1 VKWSL
6 HLSKHD
12 PADEEYV
19 FKQLH
24 NLAIESGLLIFV
36 LESTQDLCFEI
47 NTKTLTVST
56 GFQDQDEDLQK
67 LDLIDLKT

>member
-1 VKWSL
+1 MKWSL

-19 FKQLH
+19 LKQVH
-24 NLAIESGLLIFV
+24 NLAIESGILVFV
-36 LESTQDLCFEI
+36 LESSQDLCFEI

-56 GFQDQDEDLQK
+56 RFQDQDEDLQK